1 MMDPSR
7 TSALYDQMAE
17 KWALPRTLM
26 GGTAAMQA
34 AGCLYLPQ
42 HPAENPA
49 VYRERAKRTVL
60 RNYFRRT
67 VQKLVGRVFTDPIA
81 PSPDMPQ
88 HLLGYLKNVDL
99 MGQGLNNF
107 AKNWFQ
113 DALVS
118 GVSYLLVDYPVKDD
132 LNAFSGTGQ
141 NDRRP
146 YAIHIPAD
154 RLIAAQWEMIGA
166 RHQLTQIRIR
176 EKAKGYSGFEE
187 TENQQIR
194 VITPD
199 YWEIYRQ
206 DQKGHWQ
213 VAEAGENSL
222 GEIPLVPLYTQQTGF
237 LEATPPLED
246 LAYLNLEHYQIR
258 SDQRNALNVASFPI
272 LAASGYDPEIDG
284 PLEVGPNK
292 VLTTSDT
299 DGKYYYVESTGAAL
313 EAGSRELN
321 ELERG
326 IQLFGLQFEA
336 GRMGETATGR
346 SLDAA
351 DAITPLGAMV
361 MNLEDSLNL
370 MLKFF
375 GLWSGIDEV
384 GTLQVQANL
393 NPTITQNSEITD
405 LLSLHD
411 RGLIDQDR
419 LLGELQNRGVLKD
432 SLQFNGTAP

>member
-1 MMDPSR
+1 MMDPSK
-7 TSALYDQMAE
+7 TSTLYDQMAE
-17 KWALPRTLM
+17 KWALPRALM

-34 AGCLYLPQ
+34 AGRLYLPQ
-42 HPAENPA
+42 HPAENSA
-49 VYRERAKRTVL
+49 VYLERAKRTML

-81 PSPDMPQ
+81 PSSDMPKN
-88 HLLGYLKNVDL
+88 LLGYLKNVDL

-132 LNAFSGTGQ
+132 LGGFSEAGQ
-141 NDRRP
+141 KGRRA
-146 YAIHIPAD
+146 YAVHVPSD
-154 RLIAAQWEMIGA
+154 RLIAAQWEMVGA
-166 RHQLTQIRIR
+166 RHQLTQVRIR
-176 EKAKGYSGFEE
+176 EKVRGYTGFGE

-194 VITPD
+194 VLTPE

-206 DQKGHWQ
+206 DQKGHWN
-213 VAEAGENSL
+213 VVEGGENSL
-222 GEIPLVPLYTQQTGF
+222 GEIPLVPLYTQQIGF
-237 LEATPPLED
+237 LEASPPLED

-292 VLTTSDT
+292 VLTTSDIG
-299 DGKYYYVESTGAAL
+299 GKYYYVESTGAAL

-321 ELERG
+321 ELEKA

-336 GRMGETATGR
+336 GKWGETATGR

-370 MLKFF
+370 MLKYF
-375 GLWSGIDEV
+375 GLWAGIEAV
-384 GTLQVQANL
+384 GTLNVQANL
-393 NPTITQNSEITD
+393 TPAVAQNSEVSD

-432 SLQFNGTAP
+432 SLHFNGAAP

>member
-1 MMDPSR
+1 MMDPSK
-7 TSALYDQMAE
+7 TSTLYDQMAE

-26 GGTAAMQA
+26 GGTATMQA
-34 AGCLYLPQ
+34 TGRLYLPQ

-118 GVSYLLVDYPVKDD
+118 GVSYLLVDYPVKDISHVS
-132 LNAFSGTGQ
+132 A

-146 YAIHIPAD
+146 YAVHIPAD
-154 RLIAAQWEMIGA
+154 QLIAAQWEMIGA

-176 EKAKGYSGFEE
+176 EKARGYSDFEE

-206 DQKGHWQ
+206 DQKGLWQ
-213 VAEAGENSL
+213 VVEAGENSL

-237 LEATPPLED
+237 LEASPPLED

-313 EAGSRELN
+313 EAGSRELG
-321 ELERG
+321 ELEKA

-361 MNLEDSLNL
+361 MNLEDSLNN

-375 GLWSGIDEV
+375 GLWSGIEEV
-384 GTLQVQANL
+384 GTLKVQVNL
-393 NPTITQNSEITD
+393 TPLAAQNSEISD
-405 LLSLHD
+405 LLSLHEL
-411 RGLIDQDR
+411 GLIDPDR

-432 SLQFNGTAP
+432 SLQFNGAAP